1 MQAHFES
8 ESEATPVS
16 NLRKGQTAVANRCI
30 IKTLYTFLMA
40 WWRLEKGQ
48 RAPVEETDETP

>member
-1 MQAHFES
+1 MRAHFES
-8 ESEATPVS
+8 ESVETPLS
-16 NLRKGQTAVANRCI
+16 NLQKGQTAVANGCI

-40 WWRLEKGQ
+40 WWRLERGQ